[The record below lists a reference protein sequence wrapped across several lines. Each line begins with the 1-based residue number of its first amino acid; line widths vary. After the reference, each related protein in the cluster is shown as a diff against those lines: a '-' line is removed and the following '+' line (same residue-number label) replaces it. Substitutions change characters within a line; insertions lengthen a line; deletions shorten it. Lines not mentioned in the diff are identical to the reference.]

1 MGQKSQIIQQGK
13 VTELMTQIA
22 NLPERGKA
30 PNDPIS
36 MSEIFRTKEY
46 AAEIKA
52 ALKKGYTFENLAE
65 IFTERCGI
73 AVSARQIKY
82 HFTRAKNRSVKG
94 KPGKK
99 TGEADISENHASPAD
114 SPGKA
119 ITEGVKENIIA
130 TDSQMK
136 ASSNVSGFTFE
147 KHATVETEGNVDLGA
162 FPIDVMPKES

>member
-82 HFTRAKNRSVKG
+82 HFTRAKNRGVKG
-94 KPGKK
+94 KPSKK
-99 TGEADISENHASPAD
+99 AGEAGTSEKDALSAD
-114 SPGKA
+114 SPRKTAVGD
-119 ITEGVKENIIA
+119 VKENLIA
-130 TDSQMK
+130 PDSQTRT
-136 ASSNVSGFTFE
+136 SSNVSGFSFE
-147 KHATVETEGNVDLGA
+147 SRTSARAEGNVDPGA
-162 FPIDVMPKES
+162 FPIDVRPKES

>member
-1 MGQKSQIIQQGK
+1 
-13 VTELMTQIA
+13 MTQIA
-22 NLPERGKA
+22 NLPERGKT

-82 HFTRAKNRSVKG
+82 HFTRAKNRGVKG
-94 KPGKK
+94 KPSKK
-99 TGEADISENHASPAD
+99 AGESGDSENHVLPVD
-114 SPGKA
+114 SPGKTA
-119 ITEGVKENIIA
+119 AEGVKENFIA
-130 TDSQMK
+130 SDSRTK
-136 ASSNVSGFTFE
+136 PFSNSSGFSFE
-147 KHATVETEGNVDLGA
+147 NRATAETKRNVDPGA
-162 FPIDVMPKES
+162 FPIDVRPKES

>member
-1 MGQKSQIIQQGK
+1 
-13 VTELMTQIA
+13 MTRIA
-22 NLPERGKA
+22 NLPERGKT
-30 PNDPIS
+30 PNDPVS
-36 MSEIFRTKEY
+36 LSEIFRTKEY

-73 AVSARQIKY
+73 TVSARQIKY

-99 TGEADISENHASPAD
+99 AGGGGTSGNHASPED

-119 ITEGVKENIIA
+119 ITEGVKENLISP
-130 TDSQMK
+130 DSQVK
-136 ASSNVSGFTFE
+136 ASSNVSGFVF
-147 KHATVETEGNVDLGA
+147 KNSATTNAEMNTNFSA
-162 FPIDVMPKES
+162 FSLDMRPKES